1 MKIKKPELN
10 SKTIFTLAGAAV
22 MIGSV
27 ITIVDYAE
35 RRRKAKVSHAAEL
48 IAGIA
53 GVAIGVALAAEPD
66 RRTRRRV
73 VVDDMFTDE
82 DAELANEQIRETLN
96 NGVDRGSQ
104 PTDHL
109 RTIEVDSETSIED
122 FI

>member
-1 MKIKKPELN
+1 MKMKKPDLN
-10 SKTIFTLAGAAV
+10 SKTLFTLAGAAV
-22 MIGSV
+22 MVGSL
-27 ITIVDYAE
+27 ITIVDFAE
-35 RRRKAKVSHAAEL
+35 RKRKSKPSHVGEL

-53 GVAIGVALAAEPD
+53 GLAVGVALTSEPD
-66 RRTRRRV
+66 RRARRSV

-82 DAELANEQIRETLN
+82 DVELANEQIRETLN

-104 PTDHL
+104 PTNHL